1 MLTLFIKR
9 EFISTTKKE
18 ERYAMAAIFTMEDII
33 ESNRLKTNALEAVKS
48 DMQGIMSQAELDK
61 LEQVFMSVTKG
72 YVFKRKEV

>member
-1 MLTLFIKR
+1 
-9 EFISTTKKE
+9 
-18 ERYAMAAIFTMEDII
+18 MEDII